1 MADDVIV
8 RTAGIP
14 RALPD
19 PVLVVDATA
28 RLLWANEAA
37 ERIFGW
43 SLGDLAGTTVDHLVH
58 PDDFETAIAS
68 LASVQRKDVGTAIEV
83 RLRDNEGTYR
93 TFEVRGRDA
102 TDDPEVGGIVLALR
116 DTTDRARWEIAHG
129 DAGLYRAILDNAPAI
144 TMLLDSFGRLRGASR
159 ALTSRLGRDL
169 ETTLGHHLR
178 ELVVPTDAI
187 TVEAE
192 LALAASQ
199 PGQRSFEVS
208 FTTKDS
214 GAAVPMCLTVV
225 NLLSDRTVEGLVV
238 SAVDIT
244 DLAESRARLHH
255 LANHDVLTELP
266 NRSALTARL
275 EDALT
280 DAAKRDSP
288 VTLIYC
294 DLDGFKDVNDRFG
307 HLAGDHVLKEIA
319 HRLAAATRSA
329 DIVARMGGDEF
340 VVVVPDGT
348 PQSVQ
353 TLLARIETSLVAP
366 IPLPTGPEV
375 QVGVTTG
382 VASVQGR
389 GDVDDLLARADAA
402 MYDAKRR
409 KRDGEA

>member
-1 MADDVIV
+1 
-8 RTAGIP
+8 
-14 RALPD
+14 
-19 PVLVVDATA
+19 
-28 RLLWANEAA
+28 
-37 ERIFGW
+37 
-43 SLGDLAGTTVDHLVH
+43 
-58 PDDFETAIAS
+58 
-68 LASVQRKDVGTAIEV
+68 V
-83 RLRDNEGTYR
+83 RLRGSDGEYR

-102 TDDPEVGGIVLALR
+102 TDDPEIGGIVLALR
-116 DTTDRARWEIAHG
+116 DITDRARWEIAHG

-159 ALTSRLGRDL
+159 ALTARLGRDL

-178 ELVVPTDAI
+178 ELVVPADAI

-192 LALAASQ
+192 LALAMSQ
-199 PGQRSFEVS
+199 PGQRSFEVT
-208 FTTKDS
+208 FTTKDG
-214 GAAVPMCLTVV
+214 GAVVPMSLTVV
-225 NLLSDRTVEGLVV
+225 NLLTDRTVEGLVV

-255 LANHDVLTELP
+255 LANHDVLTALP
-266 NRSALTARL
+266 NRGALTARL
-275 EDALT
+275 EEALD
-280 DAAKRDSP
+280 DAARRDTP

-294 DLDGFKDVNDRFG
+294 DLDGFKSVNDRYG

-319 HRLAAATRSA
+319 HRLTSATRSA
-329 DIVARMGGDEF
+329 DTVARMGGDEF
-340 VVVVPDGT
+340 VVLVPEGT

-353 TLLARIETSLVAP
+353 TLLARIEAGLLAP
-366 IPLPTGPEV
+366 ITLPTGPQV

-409 KRDGEA
+409 KRESAT

>member
-1 MADDVIV
+1 M
-8 RTAGIP
+8 AGIL

-19 PVLVVDATA
+19 PVLVVDASA
-28 RLLWANEAA
+28 RLLWANDAA
-37 ERIFGW
+37 EHAFGW
-43 SLGDLAGTTVDHLVH
+43 SLPDLVGTAVDHLVH
-58 PDDFETAIAS
+58 PDDLETAFAS
-68 LASVQRKDVGTAIEV
+68 LASVQRKDVGSVIEV
-83 RLRDNEGTYR
+83 RLRGSDGEYR

-102 TDDPEVGGIVLALR
+102 TDDPEIGGIVLALR
-116 DTTDRARWEIAHG
+116 DITDRARWEIAHG

-159 ALTSRLGRDL
+159 ALTARLGRDL

-178 ELVVPTDAI
+178 ELVVPADAI

-192 LALAASQ
+192 LALAMSQ
-199 PGQRSFEVS
+199 PGQRSFEVT
-208 FTTKDS
+208 FTTKDG
-214 GAAVPMCLTVV
+214 GAVVPMSLTVV
-225 NLLSDRTVEGLVV
+225 NLLTDRTVEGLVV

-255 LANHDVLTELP
+255 LANHDVLTALP
-266 NRSALTARL
+266 NRGALTARL
-275 EDALT
+275 EEALD
-280 DAAKRDSP
+280 DAARRDTP

-294 DLDGFKDVNDRFG
+294 DLDGFKSVNDRYG

-319 HRLAAATRSA
+319 HRLTSATRSA
-329 DIVARMGGDEF
+329 DTVARMGGDEF
-340 VVVVPDGT
+340 VVLVPEGT

-353 TLLARIETSLVAP
+353 TLLARIEAGLLAP
-366 IPLPTGPEV
+366 ITLPTGPQV

-409 KRDGEA
+409 KRESAT